1 MAEYNASAWQ
11 SNSRLAA
18 MPWYD
23 IYDHKQLIK
32 TTFNNNIDLQNP
44 TFLDHKSLSIMY
56 SKSQSLA
63 IANGNVSKILAA
75 KFKGPP
81 NPLNFHPTFI
91 ILRWDW
97 RVLCLRLV
105 QGIVLEV
112 NYSQVK
118 SFQEAVGFG
127 EDVNGKSTIKVP
139 QKIQMSSE
147 KGPFQKDISSSNY
160 GFSGEYLSFWGSMI
174 LAIGRFLC
182 LVPAARISGARNPS
196 WADVISLANSLVW
209 SSLEAQMEQRP

>member
-1 MAEYNASAWQ
+1 M
-11 SNSRLAA
+11 
-18 MPWYD
+18 
-23 IYDHKQLIK
+23 
-32 TTFNNNIDLQNP
+32 
-44 TFLDHKSLSIMY
+44 
-56 SKSQSLA
+56 
-63 IANGNVSKILAA
+63 
-75 KFKGPP
+75 
-81 NPLNFHPTFI
+81 
-91 ILRWDW
+91 
-97 RVLCLRLV
+97 RLV

-196 WADVISLANSLVW
+196 
-209 SSLEAQMEQRP
+209 

>member
-1 MAEYNASAWQ
+1 MA
-11 SNSRLAA
+11 
-18 MPWYD
+18 M
-23 IYDHKQLIK
+23 
-32 TTFNNNIDLQNP
+32 
-44 TFLDHKSLSIMY
+44 
-56 SKSQSLA
+56 
-63 IANGNVSKILAA
+63 SKILAA

-81 NPLNFHPTFI
+81 NPLNFHPTLS
-91 ILRWDW
+91 ILLWDW
-97 RVLCLRLV
+97 KVLCLRLV

-127 EDVNGKSTIKVP
+127 KDVNGKSTTKVP
-139 QKIQMSSE
+139 PKNSDVIW
-147 KGPFQKDISSSNY
+147 KGTISKGHFIFQRWIFR
-160 GFSGEYLSFWGSMI
+160 GYLSFWGSRI

-209 SSLEAQMEQRP
+209 SSLEVQMQQRP